1 MKDLV
6 SIIIPAYNVENYI
19 FRGIESCINQTY
31 KNIEI
36 VIIDDGSIDNT
47 QNIIKEYVQKDS
59 RIKYLFQENKGVSAA
74 RNKGLDIAGG
84 NYIIFLD
91 SDDWLETNTVE
102 YLLNKKKEYESY
114 FITTNFKAV
123 YLEDENLKIE
133 EEIEEEVIELIT
145 SQEIS
150 STFILTK
157 YRVKSSC
164 YKLFSKKILD
174 ENRIRFREDI
184 YHGED
189 GLFVFEYLLHIE
201 NVLYTTKQLWNI
213 LERPNSASRGKFNK
227 KFFTAIT
234 AVEEMIKLSRNDK
247 NLKKELKKYLYY
259 RTKYIYFSGIKDNA
273 LNKNEEKIL
282 KNQIKNL
289 EKLYLKD
296 QRKLKK
302 LKSYIVVRLPKA
314 LLKTLLNIKN

>member
-31 KNIEI
+31 KDIEI
-36 VIIDDGSIDNT
+36 IIIDDGSSDNT
-47 QNIIKEYVQKDS
+47 QNIIKEYAQKDS

-74 RNKGLDIAGG
+74 RNTGLDISKGD
-84 NYIIFLD
+84 YVIFLD
-91 SDDWLETNTVE
+91 SDDWLELNTVE
-102 YLLNKKKEYESY
+102 YLLNKKKEYKDY
-114 FITTNFKAV
+114 FITTNFKTI
-123 YLEDENLKIE
+123 YLENEKIKIE
-133 EEIEEEVIELIT
+133 KEIEEVLELL
-145 SQEIS
+145 SSKKIS
-150 STFILTK
+150 STFISTK

-164 YKLFSKKILD
+164 YKLFSKEILD
-174 ENRIRFREDI
+174 ANKIRFKENI

-189 GLFVFEYLLHIE
+189 GLFVFEYLLHVE

-227 KFFTAIT
+227 KFFTVIT
-234 AVEEMIKLSRNDK
+234 AVEEMIKLAKNDK
-247 NLKKELKKYLYY
+247 NLEKELKKYLYC
-259 RTKYIYFSGIKDNA
+259 RTKYIYFCGIKDNA

-282 KNQIKNL
+282 KSQIKNL

-302 LKSYIVVRLPKA
+302 LKSYIAIRLPKT
-314 LLKTLLNIKN
+314 LLKVLLNIKN